1 MKKIV
6 LLFIV
11 VLVCFSFTPD
21 RLQKKKWISLF
32 DGQSL
37 NGWKVGAN
45 PQTFKVEEG
54 MIVVNGNV
62 AHLFY
67 DGPLRQHNFKNFEF
81 KIDIRT
87 LPGSNSGI
95 YFHTVFQESSWPKK
109 GYEVQVNNSHTD
121 WRRTAGL
128 YGVQDVKE
136 APAKDEEWFTMHIK
150 VKGKHI
156 TVKVNDQLITDYTE
170 PGNVNREASMKERV
184 LSSGTIALQ
193 GHDPKS
199 KVFYKNIML
208 KVLED

>member
-6 LLFIV
+6 LLFIG

-21 RLQKKKWISLF
+21 RVQKKRWISLF
-32 DGQSL
+32 DGKSL
-37 NGWKVGAN
+37 DGWKVGAN
-45 PQTFKVEEG
+45 PQTFKVEDG